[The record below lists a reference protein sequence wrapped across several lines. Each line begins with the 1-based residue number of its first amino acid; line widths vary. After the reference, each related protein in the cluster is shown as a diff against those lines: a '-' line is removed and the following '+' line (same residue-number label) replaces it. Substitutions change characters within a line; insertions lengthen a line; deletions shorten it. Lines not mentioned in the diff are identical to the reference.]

1 MDAGEVWYDRLIP
14 SRHIH
19 SYSLSA
25 VTRIPALLPPYHR
38 SLRDYENMVET
49 LRPHSIS
56 FEDSRALLA
65 RWVAQEWLEEDG
77 WEARWE
83 DLCAVEVDGWD

>member
-1 MDAGEVWYDRLIP
+1 
-14 SRHIH
+14 
-19 SYSLSA
+19 
-25 VTRIPALLPPYHR
+25 
-38 SLRDYENMVET
+38 MVET